1 MLCTTPST
9 TGIFTLWAV
18 CEEIFITAFQPALIK
33 NRFHFIASC
42 SWICGGLENDQL
54 TLAQRGCSGF
64 RTLKHISQIWLM
76 MWTKWSRN
84 AEHNKICFGKI
95 FWIRSRRELLISLEV
110 AKKIIAK
117 MQDVSL
123 TIIQGIDLLL
133 IDIESD
139 HGESAV
145 SNRLDERKSHVPQA
159 DDGDDRCLGFDFL
172 HERLRNCAMNCRL
185 CGFRI

>member
-9 TGIFTLWAV
+9 TWIFTLWAV

-54 TLAQRGCSGF
+54 TLAQIRCSGF
-64 RTLKHISQIWLM
+64 RALKHISQIWLM
-76 MWTKWSRN
+76 MWTKWSWN

-95 FWIRSRRELLISLEV
+95 FWIRSRRELLISFEV
-110 AKKIIAK
+110 AEEIITK

-123 TIIQGIDLLL
+123 TTIQGIDLLL

-145 SNRLDERKSHVPQA
+145 SNCLDKRKSHVPQA
-159 DDGDDRCLGFDFL
+159 DDGDDCCLGFDFL
-172 HERLRNCAMNCRL
+172 HESLRNCAVNCRL
-185 CGFRI
+185 CGFRS